1 MADSDRYGKFP
12 PTGSLQFSSIVT
24 IDEAVKKASNFKT
37 DVDPLFIYAGGW
49 GGNYSNAETI
59 ILNSMRRQ
67 EIHSSLF
74 LKLVMSRMYLA
85 TMETVYEFYKNGYRK
100 PDRAQ
105 LSKIR
110 GFTFSVHEDLDCF
123 FDNLKLDEKILLEPT
138 SEHQSSSVTFWMPK
152 LTEKE
157 LKLVETENENYL
169 KKYYFPDVFSRSK
182 FIDVDHSE
190 LKKSRTESNHAFIQC
205 HRHLVKLDTTGKSDS

>member
-1 MADSDRYGKFP
+1 M
-12 PTGSLQFSSIVT
+12 
-24 IDEAVKKASNFKT
+24 
-37 DVDPLFIYAGGW
+37 DPLFIYAGGW

-100 PDRAQ
+100 PDRAK
-105 LSKIR
+105 LSKTR

-138 SEHQSSSVTFWMPK
+138 SEHQSSSLTFGCR
-152 LTEKE
+152 
-157 LKLVETENENYL
+157 N
-169 KKYYFPDVFSRSK
+169 
-182 FIDVDHSE
+182 
-190 LKKSRTESNHAFIQC
+190 
-205 HRHLVKLDTTGKSDS
+205 